1 MALKGIIWDFDG
13 TMSPTGT
20 RQYLWFQQWA
30 KDNGKTLVHEGNTLD
45 TFGKFMGF
53 YNSVIKANGPQGVY
67 DALNLPCD
75 MNDKAHPVW
84 VGYEKFKKENPVQL
98 YPGIADAVL
107 LFQRE
112 GLRQSI
118 NTTNKIASIEKEL
131 KQAGIISVFH
141 SMITEETLTDY
152 HGAGNQEAIKKPS
165 KISLSLALEEIGL
178 YGNEVAHV
186 GDTVNDLAASKRVM
200 RFNPRRFEDIY
211 AVGMTYGFE
220 TRDIL
225 EKGVETKEVK
235 LHFDALADNAKD
247 LVEIV
252 KRLL

>member
-1 MALKGIIWDFDG
+1 MAIKGIIWDFDG

-30 KDNGKTLVHEGNTLD
+30 KDNGKTLVFEGNSLD
-45 TFGKFMGF
+45 TFAKFMSF
-53 YNSVIKANGPQGVY
+53 YSSVINVKGPQGVY
-67 DALNLPCD
+67 DALSLPCD

-107 LFQRE
+107 LFQRG

-141 SMITEETLTDY
+141 SMITEETLADY

-178 YGNEVAHV
+178 FGDEVVHV
-186 GDTVNDLAASKRVM
+186 GDTASDLAASKHVM
-200 RFNPRRFEDIY
+200 RFNPRRFEDVY

-220 TRDIL
+220 TREVL
-225 EKGVETKEVK
+225 EKGAETKEGV
-235 LHFDALADNAKD
+235 LHFDALADNAEG

-252 KRLL
+252 KGLL